1 VVAVI
6 LIILAA
12 GCGSKNE
19 VEAFS
24 LELEIESIYTTNT
37 QEHHNSSL
45 CAFCMSRL
53 EVMWYE
59 RLTGTPGL
67 LTVTVYGVWLEHWV
81 VSQLPGVHG

>member
-1 VVAVI
+1 M
-6 LIILAA
+6 

-24 LELEIESIYTTNT
+24 LELEIESIYTNT
-37 QEHHNSSL
+37 QHHNSSL

-59 RLTGTPGL
+59 RLTPGTPGL
-67 LTVTVYGVWLEHWV
+67 LKVTVYGVWLEHWV